1 MAASIDNVST
11 GVRQGWDDLKLWYE
25 TGGSQGSPPD
35 FYLTRNIGAEDQP
48 ANRAE
53 NWGKRIG
60 HLLYLQHR
68 EFAMRAM
75 E

>member
-25 TGGSQGSPPD
+25 TGGSQGNPPD
-35 FYLTRNIGAEDQP
+35 FYLTRNIGAEDSP

-68 EFAMRAM
+68 EFALRAM
-75 E
+75 G